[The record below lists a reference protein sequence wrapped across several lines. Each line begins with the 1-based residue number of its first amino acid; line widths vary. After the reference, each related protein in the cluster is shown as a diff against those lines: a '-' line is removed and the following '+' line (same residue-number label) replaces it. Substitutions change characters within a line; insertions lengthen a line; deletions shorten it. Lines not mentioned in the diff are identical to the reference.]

1 MLPSIS
7 LPWRYEDENAEL
19 LLKGG
24 IDSVIAVTDLWRT
37 NLLKSEGIIAFDC
50 IQKDETAN
58 KGGC

>member
-1 MLPSIS
+1 MK
-7 LPWRYEDENAEL
+7 DENAEP

-24 IDSVIAVTDLWRT
+24 IDSVIGVTDLRHR
-37 NLLKSEGIIAFDC
+37 NLLKSGWITAFDC